1 MQQKNED
8 GLVIGE
14 PVDFATIQRVEALQR
29 LRAQE
34 EKPAEE
40 PKRGRPAKAADA
52 DKV

>member
-1 MQQKNED
+1 MPEFNED
-8 GLVIGE
+8 GLEIGK
-14 PVDFATIQRVEALQR
+14 PIDFATIQRIESERRQ
-29 LRAQE
+29 RAQE